1 MNVRRAKTAG
11 FCMGVSLARR
21 TLDNAIR
28 KNPGSRRIC
37 TLGPIIHNPQ
47 VLADYE
53 ALGVTCLQNFDS
65 VTGNDIVVIR
75 AHGITQQVE
84 ATLRASGATI
94 IDATCPRVKKA
105 QLSIAEATS
114 DGSSLLLFGEAD
126 HPEVRGLISYAHSR
140 NFVFPDLQALQEL
153 ELDPAQ
159 SWVLASQTTQ
169 NASVFAS
176 IRSYLAEQLPHLTV
190 LATICDATDERQKEA
205 RAIAADVDAMVG
217 NYEKLEKTA
226 WMEPWPT
233 ENPQRL
239 ARRAANHAE
248 HTQILMGRK
257 REEFL
262 IPNCGDMSCCG
273 AKSAEEFY
281 EKLSKIPVPTLIWEG
296 GLDPLAKVE
305 DALKVAQTIP
315 GASLLTY
322 QHLGHGGADECPE
335 MAARDCDRFFRDV
348 EGRIL

>member
-11 FCMGVSLARR
+11 FCMGVSLALR

-114 DGSSLLLFGEAD
+114 DGSSLLLFGEAE

-205 RAIAADVDAMVG
+205 RAIAADVDAMVVVGGKQSG
-217 NYEKLEKTA
+217 NTR
-226 WMEPWPT
+226 
-233 ENPQRL
+233 RL
-239 ARRAANHAE
+239 ASLAAECGIATYHVEA
-248 HTQILMGRK
+248 I
-257 REEFL
+257 RE
-262 IPNCGDMSCCG
+262 
-273 AKSAEEFY
+273 
-281 EKLSKIPVPTLIWEG
+281 
-296 GLDPLAKVE
+296 LDRDVFQGK
-305 DALKVAQTIP
+305 QTIGLTA
-315 GASLLTY
+315 GASTPKALI
-322 QHLGHGGADECPE
+322 D
-335 MAARDCDRFFRDV
+335 AAEKWLC
-348 EGRIL
+348 ELC